1 MVRSTMRE
9 RANVDSAVIA
19 PAAGAQWG
27 RILGGAGAS
36 GAGQII
42 AFLQA
47 VCLVPLFIGAWG
59 VVGYGRW
66 VTLTSFVA
74 YLGLIEFGGQP
85 YIANLVAAAHAK
97 RDDMKIAVMLSDA
110 TSFFACLGAAA
121 LLLLAPALANFH
133 SADAW
138 VLGCMASVTLLFGI
152 PVGIY
157 LTAYRGT
164 GLFARGM
171 MLGNLLRL
179 LGLGVSAA
187 ALWTG
192 ISLKGYALAM
202 LGVAALQT
210 LAIVWDARRLIPACR
225 EVTVS
230 VPAAVRG
237 RAYLTGS
244 IYCWLIA
251 VAQALMQ
258 QGLILILSLYAS
270 SASVAMYFTHRTLA
284 SISGYASLL
293 LLGPVLPELAF
304 LCANDRFSEVQ
315 NVTILAIKVLVLA
328 TGTLAAVIWLIAPL
342 IYPHW
347 TGKQL
352 NIDSILLFV
361 LLFQG
366 VLSAAWTTA
375 AWGLLATNRFRPMAG
390 WYLANAVVTMGLA
403 LWWVKDHG
411 LVGVAFASLIGDVAC
426 GLIVFPALAASFL
439 KIPRLKLFSAM
450 LAAVGALAP
459 VLLAAAASER
469 VTHGWRLVALFL
481 LAAPFWGY
489 LSLRMAFGKEEI
501 LDALK
506 KLQGGVAVRFGWG
519 T

>member
-1 MVRSTMRE
+1 MRE
-9 RANVDSAVIA
+9 RVNAGPAAIA
-19 PAAGAQWG
+19 PPGEAPWS

-36 GAGQII
+36 GVGQII
-42 AFLQA
+42 AFLQT

-97 RDDMKIAVMLSDA
+97 RDDEKITVMLSDA
-110 TSFFACLGAAA
+110 TSFFLFLGAAA
-121 LLLLAPALANFH
+121 LLLLAPALANFD

-138 VLGCMASVTLLFGI
+138 VLGSMASVTLLFGI

-179 LGLGVSAA
+179 AGLAVSAA
-187 ALWTG
+187 ALWAG

-202 LGVAALQT
+202 LGVAVLQT
-210 LAIVWDARRLIPACR
+210 VAIIWDARRVIPASR
-225 EVTVS
+225 EIS
-230 VPAAVRG
+230 ISAPAAVRG

-270 SASVAMYFTHRTLA
+270 SSIVALYATHRTMA
-284 SISGYASLL
+284 SVSGYVSLL
-293 LLGPVLPELAF
+293 LLGPVMPELAF
-304 LCANDRFSEVQ
+304 LWANDRFSEVQ
-315 NVTILAIKVLVLA
+315 NVTIMAIKVLVLA
-328 TGTLAAVIWLIAPL
+328 TGTLATVIWLIAPL
-342 IYPHW
+342 IYPYW
-347 TGKQL
+347 TGRQL

-390 WYLANAVVTMGLA
+390 WHLANAAVTMGLA

-411 LVGVAFASLIGDVAC
+411 LVGVAFASLIGDMTC

-439 KIPRLKLFSAM
+439 RIPRLKLFSAM
-450 LAAVGALAP
+450 LVAAGALTP
-459 VLLAAAASER
+459 VLLAAVALQRAA
-469 VTHGWRLVALFL
+469 HGWRLGALFL
-481 LAAPFWGY
+481 LASPFWGY
-489 LSLRMAFGKEEI
+489 FSLRMAFGKEDI
-501 LDALK
+501 SDALK
-506 KLQGGVAVRFGWG
+506 KLQGGVAVRLGWG